1 MKPSE
6 RRSLT
11 GLRWFAALGVYFFHF
26 DIPIWASPWNQN
38 LANNGSLGVPFFFV
52 LSGFVLTYRYEHG
65 TASLARYFLSRLARI
80 APLYYVALFVAIA
93 VQSTQQETPLNYTMI
108 QHLLVIQSW
117 GLPLPGLSFNGPGWT
132 ISVEVIFYLLFP
144 FLIRFS
150 TRLRKTLTGSLGLMT
165 LGLLMSIIPF
175 AFRMISYGR
184 LIGSENGPPWELI
197 WPTKMPLH
205 YLGLFVVGI
214 GSSAVAR
221 NIDPRDP
228 KRLIGWLTD
237 TTMALALAV
246 LMLVNINDTVHPMIS
261 LAAKFWL
268 FGLPFGLIMILLSID
283 QTSFSGKLLGS
294 NLFHFLGKAS
304 FSFYIFHFPINSCIT
319 TLNIRLSPLSMFLVI
334 LGCSIG
340 AHLIIE
346 QPLQKLI
353 MKRPIK
359 LL

>member
-6 RRSLT
+6 LRSLT

-26 DIPIWASPWNQN
+26 GIPIWASPWNQN
-38 LANNGSLGVPFFFV
+38 LAKNGSLGVPFFFV

-65 TASLARYFLSRLARI
+65 VVSLARYFLSRLARI

-93 VQSTQQETPLNYTMI
+93 VQSTQQETHLNYTMI

-117 GLPLPGLSFNGPGWT
+117 GLPVPGMSLNGPGWT

-150 TRLRKTLTGSLGLMT
+150 TRLRKTLAGSLGLVT

-175 AFRMISYGR
+175 AFRIIYYGN
-184 LIGSENGPPWELI
+184 IGSENAPPFELT

-228 KRLIGWLTD
+228 KPLIGWLTD
-237 TTMALALAV
+237 TTMALTLAL
-246 LMLVNINDTVHPMIS
+246 LMLVNINDTLRPVVS

-283 QTSFSGKLLGS
+283 QTSFSGKLLSS

-304 FSFYIFHFPINSCIT
+304 FSFYIFHVPIESCIS
-319 TLNIRLSPLSMFLVI
+319 TLSIRLSPLSMFLVI

-340 AHLIIE
+340 AHLLIE

-353 MKRPIK
+353 MRRPIK
-359 LL
+359 I